1 MIEGREQ
8 LCLPT
13 GGCRLYAVGA
23 VFSQEGLPKVL

>member
-1 MIEGREQ
+1 MIEGS
-8 LCLPT
+8 LPT